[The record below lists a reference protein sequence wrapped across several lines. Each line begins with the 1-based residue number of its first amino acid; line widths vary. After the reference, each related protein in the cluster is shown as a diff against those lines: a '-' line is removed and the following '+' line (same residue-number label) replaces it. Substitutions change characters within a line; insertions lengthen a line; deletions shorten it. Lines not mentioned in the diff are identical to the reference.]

1 MAVAYLHELPGYTH
15 LHAQQLAFRLEEQG
29 TMPPAGELSH
39 AEGPMDD
46 GWWTFSVWESEQS
59 AQEFNDQR
67 LAPIMAEM
75 GMTRPSPKTLDVHW
89 HRNKPQGQ

>member
-29 TMPPAGELSH
+29 NMPPAGELSH
-39 AEGPMDD
+39 AEGPMDG
-46 GWWTFSVWESEQS
+46 GWWTFDVWESEQS

-89 HRNKPQGQ
+89 HRNEPQGQ